1 MAKIVGLP
9 KLSPTMEEG
18 TLAKWAKK
26 EGDELA
32 IDDLVAEVETDKA
45 TMEWR
50 ALDKGVLLKILVPE
64 GSTLKPDQPVAII
77 GNKGDDITALLA
89 QVSGGLASPDRKST
103 RLNSSHRLTSRMPSS
118 A

>member
-18 TLAKWAKK
+18 VLAKWVKK
-26 EGDELA
+26 EGDA
-32 IDDLVAEVETDKA
+32 VNVDDIIAEVETDKA

-50 ALDKGVLLKILVPE
+50 ALDKGIILKILVKE
-64 GSTLKPDQPVAII
+64 GDTLLPDTPSFVLGEKGEVFELPGSGPAAVAPAAP
-77 GNKGDDITALLA
+77 TA
-89 QVSGGLASPDRKST
+89 ASR
-103 RLNSSHRLTSRMPSS
+103 